1 MLVWLVNL
9 WKKHFVPVADSAE
22 NETIRD
28 VVGNK
33 EDAASDTVDVVSV
46 VGLIRKAVAMAIQI
60 DGHHHHFERWMSEID
75 TPDGETDV
83 ASAVLT
89 DTADKPFTLTA
100 SASTNTFGA
109 WRPILGTGNTPV
121 QAGMVKY
128 DLHRIRVHSSTT
140 TAKNFRI
147 QFAFGTGTATEAFNA
162 GEWTDE
168 DFWHNNQ
175 TRAGPIELASRQQA
189 SGTKAWARVATIE
202 GSGTFAFFYG
212 LHEYPV

>member
-1 MLVWLVNL
+1 MRVWLTNL
-9 WKKHFVPVADSAE
+9 WNRIFVPDADSTA
-22 NETIRD
+22 NETSFD
-28 VVGNK
+28 VIGNK
-33 EDAASDTVDVVSV
+33 EDAASDTADVASLVA
-46 VGLIRKAVAMAIQI
+46 LIRKTVETVLWV

-75 TPDGETDV
+75 TPNGETDV
-83 ASAVLT
+83 ASSVLT
-89 DTADKPFTLTA
+89 DTADKPFTLVA

-109 WRPILGTGNTPV
+109 WRPILGTANTPI

-189 SGTKAWARVATIE
+189 SGTKAWARVACIE
-202 GSGTFAFFYG
+202 GTGTFAFFYG
-212 LHEYPV
+212 LHEYPA